1 MSSIGDRVIAVMRK
15 RGMAQK
21 TLAEHTQMTPDAMSR
36 ALRGQRGFAA
46 VELADIARALDE
58 DVYYLI
64 TGELDPA
71 RLNFAARH
79 RFDHETKTRS
89 VDGLEEDRDVLI
101 KIQTAFNLAGELSAT
116 SKLPAD
122 PAKFREILGPGF
134 VERFADKLEVLGVD
148 VVVLSELTTAYSFTV
163 TGRKVIAVNGSGNW
177 FNENWSIA
185 HELAHHAL
193 GHEDVRPCSDKV
205 DVFEAKAN
213 NFAAQLLLPEESM
226 RAFDWQSTLCND
238 LADFLWESGVST
250 GTVKARLNK
259 LGIVPSHEISAALEL
274 KTQGVLRKYW
284 SKSRHVQGPDKI
296 TDRMARA
303 SARCFPTW
311 LRSAHLQR
319 IESGKLNKSYLA
331 WMLGTNE
338 AELEVPDPAPMT
350 PIEGDELLSLLR

>member
-1 MSSIGDRVIAVMRK
+1 MSSIGDRVIAVMRE
-15 RGMAQK
+15 RGMTQK
-21 TLAEHTQMTPDAMSR
+21 VLAERAQMTPDAMSR

-64 TGELDPA
+64 TGEPDPSQLA
-71 RLNFAARH
+71 FAARH
-79 RFDHETKTRS
+79 SFDHETKTRS
-89 VDGLEEDRDVLI
+89 VDGLEEDKDVLA

-116 SKLPAD
+116 PELPAD
-122 PAKFREILGPGF
+122 PAKFREILGPAF
-134 VERFADKLEVLGVD
+134 VERFAERLEELGVD

-163 TGRKVIAVNGSGNW
+163 MSRKIIAVNGSGNW

-193 GHEDVRPCSDKV
+193 GHENVRPGNDNV
-205 DVFEAKAN
+205 DVFEARAN
-213 NFAAQLLLPEESM
+213 SFAAQMLLPEESM
-226 RAFDWQSTLCND
+226 RAFDWHSTLCND

-250 GTVKARLNK
+250 TTLSARLNT
-259 LGIVPSHEISAALEL
+259 LSIVPSQEISEALNL

-284 SKSRHVQGPDKI
+284 SNSRHVQGSDKI
-296 TDRMARA
+296 TDRMAGA
-303 SARCFPTW
+303 SMRCFPTW

-338 AELEVPDPAPMT
+338 AELEVSSPAPVT
-350 PIEGDELLSLLR
+350 PIEGDELLALLR